1 MNFVAA
7 DETCVGMRRKDNSY
21 DFDLPEGVTLN
32 VQNDKCDLEW
42 TIDVSTLTLLILLWQ
57 AIKHFNLFLTL
68 NVMNN

>member
-7 DETCVGMRRKDNSY
+7 DETCVGMRREDNSY

-42 TIDVSTLTLLILLWQ
+42 TIDVSNFTYSPLTG
-57 AIKHFNLFLTL
+57 H
-68 NVMNN
+68 